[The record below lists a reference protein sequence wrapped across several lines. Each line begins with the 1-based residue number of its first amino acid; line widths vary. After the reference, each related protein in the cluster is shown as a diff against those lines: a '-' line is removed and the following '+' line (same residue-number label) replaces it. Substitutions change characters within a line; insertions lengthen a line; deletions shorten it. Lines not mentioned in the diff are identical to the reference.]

1 MKIQIEAYGK
11 KHSFECDYDDL
22 TTEEIIEIITNL
34 LISAGYD
41 YQNIKD
47 ELQ

>member
-1 MKIQIEAYGK
+1 MKITIEAYKK
-11 KHSFECDYDDL
+11 KHTFESEYDDF
-22 TTEEIIEIITNL
+22 TTSEIIEIITNL
-34 LISAGYD
+34 PISAGYD

>member
-1 MKIQIEAYGK
+1 MKIQIEAHKK
-11 KHSFECDYDDL
+11 KHTFECEYDDL

>member
-1 MKIQIEAYGK
+1 MKITIEAYKK
-11 KHSFECDYDDL
+11 KHTFESEYDDF

>member
-11 KHSFECDYDDL
+11 KHTFESEYDDL

-41 YQNIKD
+41 YKNIKD

>member
-11 KHSFECDYDDL
+11 KHTFECDYDDL

-41 YQNIKD
+41 YKNIKD
-47 ELQ
+47 EI

>member
-34 LISAGYD
+34 LICAGYD

>member
-11 KHSFECDYDDL
+11 KHSFECDYDDI

-47 ELQ
+47 EL

>member
-11 KHSFECDYDDL
+11 KHSFECDYDDI
-22 TTEEIIEIITNL
+22 TTGEIIEIITNL
-34 LISAGYD
+34 WISAGYD

>member
-1 MKIQIEAYGK
+1 MKIQIEAHKK
-11 KHSFECDYDDL
+11 KHTFESEYDDF
-22 TTEEIIEIITNL
+22 TTSEIIEIITNL

-41 YQNIKD
+41 YKNIKD

>member
-11 KHSFECDYDDL
+11 KHSFECDYDDI
-22 TTEEIIEIITNL
+22 TTVEIIEIITNL

-41 YQNIKD
+41 YKNIKD
-47 ELQ
+47 EI

>member
-1 MKIQIEAYGK
+1 MKITIEAYKK
-11 KHSFECDYDDL
+11 KHTFESDYDDL

>member
-1 MKIQIEAYGK
+1 MKIQIEAHK
-11 KHSFECDYDDL
+11 KRHSFECDYDDL

-34 LISAGYD
+34 LICAGYD
-41 YQNIKD
+41 YKNIKD

>member
-11 KHSFECDYDDL
+11 KHTFECDYDGL

-41 YQNIKD
+41 YKNIKD
-47 ELQ
+47 EI

>member
-41 YQNIKD
+41 YKNIKD
-47 ELQ
+47 EI

>member
-11 KHSFECDYDDL
+11 KHTFECDYDDI
-22 TTEEIIEIITNL
+22 TTVEIIEIITNL

-47 ELQ
+47 EL

>member
-34 LISAGYD
+34 LFSAGYD

>member
-11 KHSFECDYDDL
+11 KHTFECDYDDF
-22 TTEEIIEIITNL
+22 TTSEIIEIITNL

-41 YQNIKD
+41 YKNIKD
-47 ELQ
+47 EI

>member
-11 KHSFECDYDDL
+11 KHSFECDYDDI
-22 TTEEIIEIITNL
+22 TTVEIIEIITNL

>member
-1 MKIQIEAYGK
+1 MKIQIEAHGK

-22 TTEEIIEIITNL
+22 TTVEIIEIITNL

>member
-1 MKIQIEAYGK
+1 MKITIEAYKK
-11 KHSFECDYDDL
+11 KHTFESEYDDF

-41 YQNIKD
+41 YKNIKD
-47 ELQ
+47 EI

>member
-11 KHSFECDYDDL
+11 KHSFESQYDDF
-22 TTEEIIEIITNL
+22 TTSEIIEIITNL

-41 YQNIKD
+41 YKNIKD
-47 ELQ
+47 EI

>member
-22 TTEEIIEIITNL
+22 TTVEIIEIITNL

>member
-11 KHSFECDYDDL
+11 KHSFECDYDDI
-22 TTEEIIEIITNL
+22 TTVEIIEIITNL

-47 ELQ
+47 EL

>member
-11 KHSFECDYDDL
+11 KHSFECDYDDI

>member
-11 KHSFECDYDDL
+11 KHSFECDYDDI
-22 TTEEIIEIITNL
+22 TTQEIIEIITNL